1 MRQTLSIFLLFLIW
15 NTAFSNDGIYLTSG
29 SNIYPIS
36 ETRISLDKEVLSYS
50 ISNGIATVNI
60 NFEFN
65 NPENI
70 SRKLKVGFQAPSS
83 VGDVTDRYSNS
94 PQIRDFKIQSIDGL
108 LPFEIKAAECEDCP
122 LKDTSEI
129 DFSQFESGVFVYLF
143 EIEFKPGVNTIQHSY
158 SYPASNNVSVDEMY
172 DYILTTGAKWAGQTI
187 KDFRLDIDFGTNSY
201 FYVKDMFGPTAKWT
215 INGTGKVTDTGFSFE
230 EFNRMVRIIS
240 GNLSIEVKNFRPES
254 NLEIGVICNSSFI
267 SYLLDNKNVSSRIY
281 NSLQYRTTDLKSLTT
296 DDALNKEELRICRNY
311 LFAKYGYDFNSPDL
325 KVYFSQF
332 GWYIPDPNLKMT
344 EIILTEREKK
354 YLDEI
359 IEKEKN
365 N

>member
-1 MRQTLSIFLLFLIW
+1 MRHTISIFLLLIIW
-15 NTAFSNDGIYLTSG
+15 SSAFSNDGIYLTSG

-36 ETRISLDKEVLSYS
+36 ETKISLHKEVLSYS

-65 NPENI
+65 NPENV
-70 SRKLKVGFQAPSS
+70 SRQLKVGFQAPSS

-94 PQIRDFKIQSIDGL
+94 PQIRDFKIQTVNGL
-108 LPFEIKAAECEDCP
+108 LPFEIKAAECEDCS

-129 DFSQFESGVFVYLF
+129 DFSQSESGVFVYLF
-143 EIEFKPGVNTIQHSY
+143 EIKFKPGINTIQHSY

-187 KDFRLDIDFGTNSY
+187 KDFLLDIDFGENSY
-201 FYVKDMFGPTAKWT
+201 FYVKDIFGSKAKWI
-215 INGTGKVTDTGFSFE
+215 INGTGKVTNTGFSIE
-230 EFNRMVRIIS
+230 NFNRMIRIIS
-240 GNLSIEVKNFRPES
+240 GNLSIEVKNFQPEL
-254 NLEIGVICNSSFI
+254 NLEIGVISNTSFI
-267 SYLLDNKNVSSRIY
+267 SYLLDKKRVSSRIY
-281 NSLQYRTTDLKSLTT
+281 NSLQYRTTDLKFLTT

-325 KVYFSQF
+325 KTYFSQF
-332 GWYIPDPNLKMT
+332 AWYIPDPNLKMT
-344 EIILTEREKK
+344 EIVLTEREKK

-359 IEKEKN
+359 IERESN